1 MAFIPIAAA
10 FLAQNA
16 GTIAAVGSAGA
27 GIYGAT
33 QAAKKPPTP
42 KTPGATPAPVTGET
56 DLPAK
61 VKKYRPATQM
71 FKDEDLRLGGAGKLG
86 L

>member
-1 MAFIPIAAA
+1 MGWEVAGLALSAA
-10 FLAQNA
+10 
-16 GTIAAVGSAGA
+16 A

-33 QAAKKPPTP
+33 QAGKRPNP